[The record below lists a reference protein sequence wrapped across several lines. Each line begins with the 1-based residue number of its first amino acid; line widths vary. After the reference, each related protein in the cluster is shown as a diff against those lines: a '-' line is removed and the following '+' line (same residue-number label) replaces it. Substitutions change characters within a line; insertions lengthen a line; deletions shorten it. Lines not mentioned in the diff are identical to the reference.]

1 MKIPF
6 LLISL
11 LLASSVLH
19 SQTINKTT
27 SSVVPGTV
35 CPVSSTW
42 YEVSVP
48 SGLTSCQINW
58 SATNGKVTV
67 DPNNQRKAKVEWN
80 DTRGALGTITAT
92 FTNCSNENSN
102 GTSRSI
108 TELILSVKNQSWG
121 SYGSSVNVDYCTKAQ
136 VNLTVPRMYVQGT
149 GGIGQPP
156 QVEVAYAWT
165 LPGGWKEVGTGRTG
179 SFGTSTNFISI
190 EPIDC
195 SKPGDVTVFGTL
207 VGAGP
212 FCNASE
218 KSATATIKLNSPN
231 PVATVSPPSGYTGG
245 SACNV
250 TPVTFSVS
258 TSPAL
263 GCISGY
269 DWTFPPSW
277 SLVSQSGNSITL
289 RPSGKQADANSIKAT
304 VNFSCGSSVTSNG
317 YVPPYSQPAISGPDL
332 ICSTGTFTLQNASSA
347 SVTSWT
353 SSNTQ
358 VLTINT
364 SGVVSRVGSA
374 SGPVTLR
381 ATLSCDVPL
390 VERTIWV
397 GNPPA
402 DVNTLIW
409 SGTRGLN
416 PVSTNSGAIYTFNV
430 DAVHTASTYTWILP
444 PGFSIWGGSAT
455 TTDPRIYIET
465 SSTSGTYVLYC
476 RVNNACGFSWTKSL
490 TINNGTGGGGDDCP
504 PGVSPPCS
512 PGGPVPLSVYPNP
525 ASSDLTIEIGESDS
539 GNLAGRSNDASDTY
553 EISVQLFDNLGKLRK
568 SGKSNSGKLALN
580 TSDLPDGLYI
590 LSITTPW
597 SEEIR
602 HINIRH

>member
-1 MKIPF
+1 
-6 LLISL
+6 LIL
-11 LLASSVLH
+11 FGFFATG
-19 SQTINKTT
+19 QTITKNTT
-27 SSVVPGTV
+27 DVVSGTV
-35 CPVSSTW
+35 CPARSTSYSVSRPANSSTCTIKW
-42 YEVSVP
+42 TVTNGTINGADNLQNVSIVWKDIPGAVGTLTVRFSCP
-48 SGLTSCQINW
+48 SG
-58 SATNGKVTV
+58 
-67 DPNNQRKAKVEWN
+67 NQN
-80 DTRGALGTITAT
+80 DGDGSI
-92 FTNCSNENSN
+92 
-102 GTSRSI
+102 RS
-108 TELILSVKNQSWG
+108 ELILSVKNQSWG
-121 SYGSSVNVDYCTKAQ
+121 SYGSSINVDYCTKAQ

-179 SFGTSTNFISI
+179 SFGTSTNFVSI
-190 EPIDC
+190 EPIGC
-195 SKPGDVTVFGTL
+195 SLPGDVTVFGTL
-207 VGAGP
+207 AGAGP
-212 FCNASE
+212 FCGASE

-231 PVATVSPPSGYTGG
+231 PVATVSPQSGYTGG

-250 TPVTFSVS
+250 TPVTFYAS
-258 TSPAL
+258 TSPYL
-263 GCISGY
+263 GCISSY
-269 DWTFPPSW
+269 NWTYPPSW
-277 SLVSQSGNSITL
+277 SLVSQSGSSITL
-289 RPSGKQADANSIKAT
+289 RPSGKQADANPIKAT
-304 VNFSCGSSVTSNG
+304 VNFSCGSSVSSEYKPT
-317 YVPPYSQPAISGPDL
+317 YSQPVISGPDL

-358 VLTINT
+358 VLTINS

-374 SGPVTLR
+374 SGSVTLK
-381 ATLSCDVPL
+381 ATLSCDVPP

-402 DVNTLIW
+402 DANTLIW

-416 PVSTNSGAIYTFNV
+416 PVSTSPGAMYTFNV
-430 DAVHTASTYTWILP
+430 DAVQTASSYTWILP
-444 PGFSIWGGSAT
+444 PGFSVWGGSAT

-476 RVNNACGFSWTKSL
+476 RVNNACGFSWTNSL
-490 TINNGTGGGGDDCP
+490 TINNGTGGGGGDCP
-504 PGVSPPCS
+504 PGVSTPCK

-525 ASSDLTIEIGESDS
+525 ASSDLTIEIGESDKE
-539 GNLAGRSNDASDTY
+539 NLAGRSNDASDTY

-568 SGKSNSGKLALN
+568 SGRSKSGKLALN
-580 TSDLPDGLYI
+580 TSDLPNGFYI